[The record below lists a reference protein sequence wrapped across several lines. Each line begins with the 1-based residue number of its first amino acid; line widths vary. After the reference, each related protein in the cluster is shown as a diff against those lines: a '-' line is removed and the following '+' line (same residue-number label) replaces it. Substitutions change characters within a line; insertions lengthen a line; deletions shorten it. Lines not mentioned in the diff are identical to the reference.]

1 MPLVSYAL
9 ATLGNAKTFLGIT
22 NSDKDEVLEMLI
34 NQATDYLETK
44 CGRRFASTTYTEQE
58 YDGNGTVELKLQQ
71 FPVIT
76 FTTLQK
82 NRATDNSD
90 DWETVDTDDYWVENE
105 TGIITKTSKFYK
117 GKFNYRATYTAG
129 YATIPYDLQYAC
141 LTIVSETLNRRSAMG
156 IKAES
161 LGDHSITFE
170 SLYQSNAVL
179 KDIVSNYRDIPLC

>member
-58 YDGNGTVELKLQQ
+58 YDGNGTVEMKLQQ

-76 FTTLQK
+76 FTTLQR

-117 GKFNYRATYTAG
+117 GKFNYRATYAAG

-156 IKAES
+156 IKSES
-161 LGDHSITFE
+161 LGDHSLTFE